1 MSKIIDWLEK
11 RYFIIFIITLF
22 TVIPILICC
31 LIVSKEKNYYYETS
45 PIIYEVTSKDT
56 DRTVFY
62 HRINNITV
70 PTYNTNYYL
79 ICEDNKIEVSYEVY
93 SEYNISDKIVLTKK
107 TKYLT
112 ENNSIVNIS
121 YEFNN

>member
-1 MSKIIDWLEK
+1 MRKIIDWLEE
-11 RYFIIFIITLF
+11 RYLIIFIIAFF

-31 LIVSKEKNYYYETS
+31 FFISKEKNYYYETS
-45 PIIYEVTSKDT
+45 PIIYEVTDKDT
-56 DRTVFY
+56 DRIVFY
-62 HRINNITV
+62 HRINNRMV
-70 PTYNTNYYL
+70 PTYNTHYYL

-93 SEYNISDKIVLTKK
+93 SEYNTGDKIVLTKK